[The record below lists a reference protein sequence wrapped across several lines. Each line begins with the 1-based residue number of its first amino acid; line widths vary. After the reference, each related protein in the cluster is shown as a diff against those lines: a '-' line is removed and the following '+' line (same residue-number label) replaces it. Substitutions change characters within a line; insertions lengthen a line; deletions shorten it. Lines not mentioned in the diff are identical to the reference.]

1 MSPESVTHF
10 ASPKLTRRFGVSLC
24 KEPRSDLTARRLTPV
39 MGVALLCAWA
49 GSFQPATALQNPPA
63 RAASQP
69 SASVADIAL
78 LLVRGNIYMLV
89 GAGGNITLQVGEGG
103 VLVVDTGLGPMNEN
117 IVAAIRRLTDK
128 PIRWIINTHVHP
140 DHTGGNAAIA
150 KAGRSIPQ
158 VAVGVGKLFS
168 DQDAT
173 ATIVAHENVLKRM
186 TAPTGQQP
194 PVPSSAWP
202 SATFF
207 TEEKELFFNGE
218 PIQIMHQPAA
228 HTDGDVVVFFRRSDV
243 VAAGDIFVTTTYPV
257 IDIAA
262 GGTITGVIAALNNLI
277 HITIPE
283 EKQEGGTYVIPGHG
297 RLSDEADV
305 VDYRDMVTIVR
316 DRIQNMIK
324 SGMTLDQVKAAKPT
338 RDYDGR
344 YGATSGW
351 TTDMFVEAVYRTLT
365 LRPAS

>member
-1 MSPESVTHF
+1 MTRVVTF
-10 ASPKLTRRFGVSLC
+10 TSL
-24 KEPRSDLTARRLTPV
+24 
-39 MGVALLCAWA
+39 
-49 GSFQPATALQNPPA
+49 F
-63 RAASQP
+63 
-69 SASVADIAL
+69 
-78 LLVRGNIYMLV
+78 
-89 GAGGNITLQVGEGG
+89 
-103 VLVVDTGLGPMNEN
+103 
-117 IVAAIRRLTDK
+117 
-128 PIRWIINTHVHP
+128 
-140 DHTGGNAAIA
+140 
-150 KAGRSIPQ
+150 
-158 VAVGVGKLFS
+158 
-168 DQDAT
+168 
-173 ATIVAHENVLKRM
+173 
-186 TAPTGQQP
+186 
-194 PVPSSAWP
+194 PSSAMP
-202 SATFF
+202 TDGYLD
-207 TEEKELFFNGE
+207 TKELFFNGE